1 MNEEGSHVAQLE
13 RGDKAPDFSLEDGDG
28 RTWNLADLRGQKVI
42 VYFYPAD
49 DTPGCTTQAC
59 DFRDAQADLTAAG
72 YQVLGVSPQG
82 AASHRRFS
90 AKHSLNFPL
99 LIDSDLT
106 MAKAY
111 GVIQDRDAEYEG
123 KKLRVKRSTFVID
136 EDGTLLEAQ
145 YGVRAKGHVG
155 SLLET
160 VVRN

>member
-1 MNEEGSHVAQLE
+1 MTQLE
-13 RGDKAPDFSLEDGDG
+13 RGDKAPDFSLDDVDV
-28 RTWNLADLRGQKVI
+28 RTWSLADLRGQKVI

-59 DFRDAQADLTAAG
+59 DFRDAHADLTAAG

-90 AKHSLNFPL
+90 EKHSLNFPL
-99 LIDSDLT
+99 LIDADLT

-111 GVIQDRDAEYEG
+111 GAVDDRGAEHDG

-160 VVRN
+160 VVRS